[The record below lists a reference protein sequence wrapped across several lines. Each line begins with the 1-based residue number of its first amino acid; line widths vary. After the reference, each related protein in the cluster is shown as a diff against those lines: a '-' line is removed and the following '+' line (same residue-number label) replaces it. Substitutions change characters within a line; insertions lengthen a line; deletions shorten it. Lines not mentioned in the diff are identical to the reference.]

1 MTRALVKATV
11 PYRVHLI
18 DTLKHHDLLVKDGKM
33 TPQQATAIINV
44 TQSLLWH
51 HVGTFPPSLGSTAT
65 PSDGLHTC
73 LQGELER
80 FRLNGQL
87 NLIKA
92 ASVLP
97 PTSTSTSVPPL
108 DKLAVKFHG
117 EQSRL
122 DNRDDVSAI
131 ELQLAKQDG
140 WLTAQTNDVK
150 SKLEKAKI
158 TCIAGF
164 IGGMVI
170 TFSGVLWMSL

>member
-1 MTRALVKATV
+1 MTRALVKAV
-11 PYRVHLI
+11 MPYRVHLL
-18 DTLKHHDLLVKDGKM
+18 DTLKHHDHLVNDGKM

-51 HVGTFPPSLGSTAT
+51 HIGTFPPSYVVSCN
-65 PSDGLHTC
+65 LHTC

-87 NLIKA
+87 QLIKA